1 MKKSIHSPEY
11 KTLVRMMREA
21 REEKDVTQ
29 AVIADRLGITPSQL
43 SKWERLERRV
53 DAWELR
59 QYCEA
64 AEIDFIDLLERW
76 LRGARTHR
84 SP

>member
-21 REEKDVTQ
+21 RELNGVTQ
-29 AVIADRLGITPSQL
+29 AVIAERLGITGSQL
-43 SKWERLERRV
+43 SKWERRERRV
-53 DAWELR
+53 DILELR
-59 QYCEA
+59 HYCDA
-64 AEIDFIDLLERW
+64 AGIDILKLLAAW
-76 LRGARTHR
+76 LQA